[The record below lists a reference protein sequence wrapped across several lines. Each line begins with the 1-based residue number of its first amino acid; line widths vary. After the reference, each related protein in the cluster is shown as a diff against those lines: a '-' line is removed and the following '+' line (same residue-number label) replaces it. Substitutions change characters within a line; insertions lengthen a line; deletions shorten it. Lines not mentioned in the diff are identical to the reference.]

1 MMPTSGGAASFPG
14 PLAGLRVLDL
24 SRVLTGPYCAMQ
36 LGDLGAEVIKVEQP
50 GVGDETRRWGPPY
63 AADGASAYYL
73 SINRNKRGIAV
84 DMKTEAGRRILRE
97 LAAHSDVVL
106 ENFRQGL
113 LDELGLGYG
122 EMSREHPGLVWCSI
136 SGYGPVGPQR
146 NQPGFDFV
154 AQAETGVMSITGP
167 AEGDPY
173 KVGVAIVDITTGM
186 YATTA
191 ILAAL
196 RHRDATGQ
204 GQRIDCSLFASGLAW
219 LANVGQ
225 NYLVAGED
233 SLRLGNAHR
242 SIVPYETFQ
251 ARDRQFALGV
261 GTDRQFAALCSVLGM
276 PEWASDPRFATN
288 RARVQHR
295 AELVVALNER
305 FATRDAADWLDD
317 LRAAGVPCGAIQT
330 VGEALRS
337 PQAQALGSVVSI
349 PHAPLGALEVIAP
362 PYLLHATPASVRLPP
377 PRLGEHTDAVLH
389 DVLGYPPETIAD
401 LRAGGV
407 VA

>member
-1 MMPTSGGAASFPG
+1 MSTHQKTPPG
-14 PLAGLRVLDL
+14 PLAGVRVLDL
-24 SRVLTGPYCAMQ
+24 SRVLAGPYCAMM
-36 LGDLGAEVIKVEQP
+36 LGDLGAEIIKVEQP

-73 SINRNKRGIAV
+73 SVNRNKRGIAV
-84 DMKTEAGRRILRE
+84 DLKAEAGRALIRE

-113 LDELGLGYG
+113 LDEMGLGYG
-122 EMSREHPGLVWCSI
+122 DLSAEHPGLVWCSI
-136 SGYGPVGPQR
+136 SGYGPVGLLR
-146 NQPGFDFV
+146 DLPGFDFV
-154 AQAETGVMSITGP
+154 AQAETGVMAITGP
-167 AEGDPY
+167 AEGEPA

-186 YATTA
+186 FAATA

-196 RHRDATGQ
+196 RHRDATGR
-204 GQRIDCSLFASGLAW
+204 GQRIDSSLFAAGLAW

-242 SIVPYETFQ
+242 SIVPYETFR

-261 GTDRQFAALCSVLGM
+261 GTDRQFAALCAVLGI
-276 PEWASDPRFATN
+276 PDWAADPRFATN
-288 RARVQHR
+288 PARVHHR
-295 AELVVALNER
+295 ATLVAALNER
-305 FATRDAADWLDD
+305 FAARNAADWIAD
-317 LRAAGVPCGAIQT
+317 LRAASVPCGPIQT

-337 PQAQALGSVVSI
+337 PQAQALGSVTTVAY
-349 PHAPLGALEVIAP
+349 PPLGDLALVAP
-362 PYLLHATPASVRLPP
+362 PYRLSATPATVRLPP
-377 PRLGEHTDAVLH
+377 PRLGEHTDQILREI
-389 DVLGYPPETIAD
+389 LGHNDQEIAD
-401 LRAGGV
+401 LHARGV

>member
-1 MMPTSGGAASFPG
+1 MSTPDATPSRSG

-24 SRVLTGPYCAMQ
+24 SRVLAGPYCAMQ

-84 DMKTEAGRRILRE
+84 DMKTETGRAIIRE
-97 LAAHSDVVL
+97 LAARSDVVL

-113 LDELGLGYG
+113 LDEMGLGYD
-122 EMSREHPGLVWCSI
+122 ELSREHPGLVWCSI

-146 NQPGFDFV
+146 EQPGFDFV
-154 AQAETGVMSITGP
+154 AQAETGVMSITGQ
-167 AEGDPY
+167 AAGDPY

-196 RHRDATGQ
+196 HHREATGQ

-219 LANVGQ
+219 LANVAQ

-261 GTDRQFAALCSVLGM
+261 GTDRQFAALCAVLGV
-276 PEWASDPRFATN
+276 PEWASDPRYATN
-288 RARVQHR
+288 PARVQHR
-295 AELVVALNER
+295 MALVAALNER
-305 FATRDAADWLDD
+305 FATRDAAHWLAD
-317 LRAAGVPCGAIQT
+317 LRAASVPCGAIQT
-330 VGEALRS
+330 VGEALHS
-337 PQAQALGSVVSI
+337 EQAQALGSVVSI
-349 PHAPLGALEVIAP
+349 PYPPLGALEVIAP
-362 PYLLHATPASVRLPP
+362 PYLLHATPATVRLPP

-389 DVLGYPPETIAD
+389 EVLGYTAEMMTH
-401 LRAGGV
+401 LRSQRI

>member
-1 MMPTSGGAASFPG
+1 MSTHQKTPPG
-14 PLAGLRVLDL
+14 PLAGVRVLDL
-24 SRVLTGPYCAMQ
+24 SRVLAGPYCAMM
-36 LGDLGAEVIKVEQP
+36 LGDLGAEIIKVEQP

-73 SINRNKRGIAV
+73 SVNRNKRGIAV
-84 DMKTEAGRRILRE
+84 DLKAAAGRALIRD

-113 LDELGLGYG
+113 LDEMGLGYG
-122 EMSREHPGLVWCSI
+122 DLSAGHPGLVWCSI
-136 SGYGPVGPQR
+136 SGYGPVGPLR
-146 NQPGFDFV
+146 DLPGFDFV
-154 AQAETGVMSITGP
+154 AQAETGVMAITGP
-167 AEGDPY
+167 ADGEPA

-186 YATTA
+186 FAATA

-204 GQRIDCSLFASGLAW
+204 GQRIDSSLFAAGLAW

-242 SIVPYETFQ
+242 SIVPYETFR

-261 GTDRQFAALCSVLGM
+261 GTDRQFAALCAVLGI
-276 PEWASDPRFATN
+276 PAWAADPRFATN
-288 RARVQHR
+288 PARVQHR
-295 AELVVALNER
+295 AALVAALNER
-305 FATRDAADWLDD
+305 FAARDAADWIAD
-317 LRAAGVPCGAIQT
+317 LRAASVPCGPIQT
-330 VGEALRS
+330 VGEALHS
-337 PQAQALGSVVSI
+337 PQAQALGSVTTVAY
-349 PHAPLGALEVIAP
+349 PPLGDLALVAP
-362 PYLLHATPASVRLPP
+362 PYRLSATPATVRLPP
-377 PRLGEHTDAVLH
+377 PRLGEHTDQILREI
-389 DVLGYPPETIAD
+389 LGHNDQEIAD
-401 LRAGGV
+401 LHARGV